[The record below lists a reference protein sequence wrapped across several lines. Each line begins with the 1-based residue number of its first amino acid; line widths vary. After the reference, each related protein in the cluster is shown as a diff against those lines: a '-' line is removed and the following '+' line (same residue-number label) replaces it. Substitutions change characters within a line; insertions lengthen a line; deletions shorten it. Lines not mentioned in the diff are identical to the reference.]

1 LNGGKLIAA
10 IPDWLIGGTCLF
22 GHCGEL
28 SLVEGPSGLESG
40 DVMAT
45 IGMAVQR
52 IRVYQAAM
60 NKVRML
66 TTEI

>member
-1 LNGGKLIAA
+1 MS
-10 IPDWLIGGTCLF
+10 

-28 SLVEGPSGLESG
+28 SLVEGPLGLESG

>member
-1 LNGGKLIAA
+1 MAVKLIVA
-10 IPDWLIGGTCLF
+10 IPDWLGGGTCLF

-28 SLVEGPSGLESG
+28 SLVGGPLGLESG

-66 TTEI
+66 TTKI